1 MRCHRSCVW
10 QGFHVFA
17 LDYSVKWPLSIVLS
31 KRALTKYQLLFRHLF
46 FCKHVERELC
56 SAFLTHQVPGSPGT
70 CCVGRRCRLLLWW
83 SHPKC

>member
-1 MRCHRSCVW
+1 MCFAVCLRVRDGVRYVRRRSSAPFFFW
-10 QGFHVFA
+10 APPTFGQGYHMFA

-56 SAFLTHQVPGSPGT
+56 SAFITHQV
-70 CCVGRRCRLLLWW
+70 
-83 SHPKC
+83 